1 MQNQQA
7 ILPPF
12 DCRPELAALTSER
25 KRLVIKASE
34 VARMLGIDASYLSRM
49 ERGKMRVAP
58 DILQRYR
65 AALWLLAH
73 SEGHRSAA

>member
-1 MQNQQA
+1 MSDQA

-25 KRLVIKASE
+25 VRLGIKASAI
-34 VARMLGIDASYLSRM
+34 ARSLGIDASYLSRM
-49 ERGKMRVAP
+49 EHGKTRVSP